1 MGYIGLPLAVEF
13 SKKFK
18 VIGYDIN
25 SKRVSELLNGKD
37 KTREVK
43 SGELINAKKL
53 IFTSNYK
60 DLSLCNIF
68 IVTVPSPIS
77 SKKKPNL
84 NPLINATK
92 KISNV
97 LKKNDIIIYETTLF
111 PGAVEEVCVPV
122 LEKISGL
129 IFNKDFFC
137 GYSPE
142 RINPGDKNHRLV
154 NIKKIT
160 SGSTKKVANFVDKL
174 YAKIIKAGT
183 YKVSSIKVAEAAKV
197 IENCQRDLNIAFINE
212 LSIIF
217 DKLNLDTNEILNA
230 ASTKWNFLN
239 FKPGLVGGHCIGVD
253 PYYLTYKAKQAGYHS
268 KVILAGR
275 DVNSSMGFF
284 VIKKLINNMR
294 KNNIKLTNSKILIM
308 GFSFKENCQDIRNTR
323 VIDIFNALKRK
334 KCLVDI
340 YDPLV
345 NKEECLKD
353 YKVRLIDYPKN
364 SKYDSII
371 ITVSHN
377 KFKKIGIRKIRK
389 FGKKNSVVFDIKSIF
404 NKNSTNITL

>member
-1 MGYIGLPLAVEF
+1 MKIYIGILGLGYIGLPLAVEF

-53 IFTSNYK
+53 IFTSYYK

-77 SKKKPNL
+77 RKKEPNL
-84 NPLINATK
+84 NPLINASK

-97 LKKNDIIIYETTLF
+97 LKKNDIIIYESTLF

-122 LEKISGL
+122 LEKKSGL

-160 SGSTKKVANFVDKL
+160 SGSTKKVANFVDK
-174 YAKIIKAGT
+174 
-183 YKVSSIKVAEAAKV
+183 SIQIAEAAKV
-197 IENCQRDLNIAFINE
+197 IENSQRDLNIAFINE

-217 DKLNLDTNEILNA
+217 DRLNLDTNEILNA
-230 ASTKWNFLN
+230 ASTKWNFLD

-253 PYYLTYKAKQAGYHS
+253 PYYLTYKAKQVGYHS
-268 KVILAGR
+268 QVILAGR
-275 DVNSSMGFF
+275 NVNSSMGFF

-294 KNNIKLTNSKILIM
+294 KNNIKLSNSKILIM

-323 VIDIFNALKRK
+323 VIDIFKSLKRK

-353 YKVRLIDYPKN
+353 YKVRLIDYPKY

-377 KFKKIGIRKIRK
+377 
-389 FGKKNSVVFDIKSIF
+389 
-404 NKNSTNITL
+404 